1 MKTRF
6 LIFLAILFVSPGV
19 HAQPPETNYLG
30 TVVVSGYTDDAY
42 YGPYNIG
49 FDFYYWETKY
59 TQFYINSNGQVIF
72 SLYTPAETYML
83 TGENVAIPSASDPDN
98 FIAPFWD
105 DLVVDS
111 YGKILYTTI
120 GASPTR
126 KLVIQYKNMGCYDYP
141 STLGTFQV
149 ILYETSNI
157 IQLQYRLITLPNSAR
172 GTGGEATIGIENP
185 AGTDGIQ
192 YSFNTSSSVTSSQ
205 AISFTPAAGP
215 SYTVNSGAVYDGIY
229 LTTNLVLP
237 DPGITTLISPPQ
249 NAVIG
254 EDYTFQWGA
263 SSYASS
269 YTLYISTHPELIGA
283 TTYSAGANLSYDIT
297 GLTLDE
303 TYYWGVFASNATGT
317 TWCEIK
323 KFTTSSAPPLVPSP
337 QTIWT
342 EQGEDKT
349 IDLGYTGGGVN
360 PKTAKITSL
369 PVQGTLYQY
378 NAGTIGDE
386 ITSVPT
392 NVTDADM
399 KVIYAASG
407 TAGNGV
413 GNFDFLVNE
422 DPGGDSDEATITINV
437 SPPGVPNVIYVAKST
452 NVEIQFDI
460 AMADPAGKHNQFTVT
475 VNGSP
480 AAPNSA
486 ALKTGDVY
494 TIVLTL
500 ATPLTGTETVYV
512 AYTQGDVRGATGGY
526 LFSFT
531 NTLVTLLAQTIDLT
545 LDDNIKYRTNYI
557 TLPTTSPGG
566 LTVTYSSSN
575 PDVASV
581 STNRLYLHA
590 LGSFT
595 LTGLQGGN
603 ATYAPVRRVKPYTVI
618 KGDQT
623 ITFAALSAK
632 TYGAAD
638 FNLSAT
644 ASSGLTVTFAGNNDA
659 VATVT
664 GTLVHIVGG
673 GSVVITASQAGNS
686 LWNAATDV
694 PRTQTVNKTTL
705 TATADDKSRDYG
717 EENPVFTINY
727 SGFVNSEDISVIDVV
742 PTATSTATP
751 STNVGTV
758 PITVSGGSDN
768 SYSFAYVSGT
778 LTINKAD
785 QTITFDPL
793 PDKETDDPDFDP
805 GATASSGLTVS
816 YSSDNLLVATI
827 VSDMIHIVDAGTSNI
842 TASQSGNTNYNA
854 ASDVIQPLTVSVAT
868 GLENPV
874 SSSKSFIIYPANNL
888 INIQTLDNEWSGQQ
902 NSVRVFNIIGN
913 PVNDLQNVELT
924 RNSLVQ
930 IPSPAVKGLY
940 VVEIRSGVR
949 RYVGKVVVR

>member
-6 LIFLAILFVSPGV
+6 LIFLAILFVTARV
-19 HAQPPETNYLG
+19 QAQPSEDVYLG
-30 TVVVSGYTDDAY
+30 TVVIDEYVDDAS
-42 YGPYNIG
+42 YGPFDIG
-49 FDFYYWETKY
+49 FTFNYWGTDY
-59 TQFYINSNGQVIF
+59 TQFYVNSNGQVLF
-72 SLYTPAETYML
+72 GAGSLESADA
-83 TGENVAIPSASDPDN
+83 AIPNASAPNN

-111 YGKILYTTI
+111 YGKILYRQF
-120 GASPTR
+120 GASPNGQ
-126 KLVIQYKNMGCYDYP
+126 LVVQFKNMGFYDYP

-149 ILYETSNI
+149 ILYENGT
-157 IQLQYRLITLPNSAR
+157 IQVQYRLIVLPNSDRCR
-172 GTGGEATIGIENP
+172 GGSATIGLENADGS
-185 AGTDGIQ
+185 AGVQ
-192 YSFNTSSSVTSSQ
+192 YAHDSPVLSSAKAV
-205 AISFTPAAGP
+205 SFTPVAGP
-215 SYTVNSGAVYDGIY
+215 SYSINSDAVYDGVY
-229 LTTNLVLP
+229 LTTDTDLP
-237 DPGITTLISPPQ
+237 EPGITTLIAPPQ
-249 NAVIG
+249 DAVIG
-254 EDYTFQWGA
+254 SAYDFQWGA
-263 SSYASS
+263 ATYAES

-283 TTYSAGANLSYDIT
+283 VTYPVGSDLTKSIS
-297 GLTLDE
+297 GLTVPE
-303 TYYWGVFASNATGT
+303 TYYWGVFASNTTGK

-323 KFTTSSAPPLVPSP
+323 KFTTSSLPPLVPVP

-349 IDLGYTGGGVN
+349 IDLGYTGGGEN
-360 PKTAKITSL
+360 PKTAIIKSL
-369 PVQGTLYQY
+369 PDQGELYQY
-378 NAGTIGDE
+378 NAGVRGDQ
-386 ITSVPT
+386 ITVVPT
-392 NVTDADM
+392 SVTDADM

-413 GNFDFLVNE
+413 GNFNFLVNE
-422 DPGGDSDEATITINV
+422 SGADSDEATITVNV
-437 SPPGVPNVIYVAKST
+437 SPPGVPNVLYVAKST

-460 AMADPAGKHNQFTVT
+460 PMADPAGKHGQFTVT
-475 VNGSP
+475 VDGSP
-480 AAPNSA
+480 ATINSA
-486 ALKTGDVY
+486 SLKTGDVY

-500 ATPLTGTETVYV
+500 TTPLAGTETVYV
-512 AYTQGDVRGATGGY
+512 AYTQGDVQGATGGY

-531 NTLVTLLAQTIDLT
+531 DALVTLLAQTIDLT
-545 LDDNIKYRTNYI
+545 PDDNLKYRTTYI

-603 ATYAPVRRVKPYTVI
+603 STYAPVRRVKPYTVI

-623 ITFAALSAK
+623 ITFATLPAK

-664 GTLVHIVGG
+664 GTLVHIAGG

-686 LWNAATDV
+686 LWNPAPDV

-705 TATADDKSRDYG
+705 TATADDKSRAYG
-717 EENPVFTINY
+717 EENPPFTISY
-727 SGFVNSEDISVIDVV
+727 SGFVNSEDVSVIDVL
-742 PTATSTATP
+742 PTASSTATP
-751 STNVGTV
+751 TTDVGTV

-768 SYSFAYVSGT
+768 SYSFSYVSGT
-778 LTINKAD
+778 LTITKAD
-785 QTITFDPL
+785 QTITFNPL
-793 PDKETDDPDFDP
+793 ADKETGDPDFDP

-816 YSSDNLLVATI
+816 YSSDNLSVATI
-827 VSDMIHIVDAGTSNI
+827 VSSMIHIIDQGTTNI

-854 ASDVIQPLTVSVAT
+854 AADVIQPLTVNLAT
-868 GLENPV
+868 GLENPAG
-874 SSSKSFIIYPANNL
+874 SSKSFNIYLAHGL
-888 INIQTLDNEWSGQQ
+888 INIQTLDNDWSGQQ
-902 NSVRVFNIIGN
+902 SSVRIFNIIGN
-913 PVNDLQNVELT
+913 PVCDLQNVEPT
-924 RNSLVQ
+924 MNSLVQ

-940 VVEIRSGVR
+940 VVEIKSGLKR
-949 RYVGKVVVR
+949 FVGKVIVR